1 MGWKHWLPRQTLIV
15 NLTFSSMEHVV
26 LSVYLLFIK
35 QNRPLVGDFSCT
47 TDGIQEILIFFYFF
61 LHNVIQLI
69 KNWVTTQSCSVSLA
83 LSYERA
89 GIRYL

>member
-35 QNRPLVGDFSCT
+35 QNKPLVGDFSCT
-47 TDGIQEILIFFYFF
+47 TDGIQGNLDFFIF
-61 LHNVIQLI
+61 
-69 KNWVTTQSCSVSLA
+69 
-83 LSYERA
+83 SY
-89 GIRYL
+89 IMSFN